1 MDFPRHS
8 RLRGFATT
16 ATLLAAVITTPALV
30 SAQAATRDSAHIDRT
45 FFTRRDAALA
55 GVALVGSAAVSIFDE
70 RIARYTQSAGVQG
83 GKSRQDLADALTV
96 VNEMPLTVA
105 AVVTYGVGRLAHQ
118 STVADVGLH
127 TTETLLLTTA
137 LAELIRGPLGR
148 ARPRVSP
155 DDAYAFHWG
164 TGFTNFDNRAF
175 PSLHAA
181 VAFATASALVGEI
194 RERRPDANRFAA
206 PLLYTAA
213 TIPGF
218 TRLYLDQH
226 WASDIVAGSFL
237 GAWLGSKVVR
247 YAHTHRRSKLDRA
260 LLGTAVLPDGRGGTM
275 VMVSLTP

>member
-1 MDFPRHS
+1 MDFLTHS
-8 RLRGFATT
+8 RFHGFAAT
-16 ATLLAAVITTPALV
+16 ALLVSAIITTPALA
-30 SAQAATRDSAHIDRT
+30 SAQAATRDSTHIDRT
-45 FFTRRDAALA
+45 FVTRRDAALA

-105 AVVTYGVGRLAHQ
+105 AVVTYGVGRLSHS

-127 TTETLLLTTA
+127 TTEALLLTTA
-137 LAELIRGPLGR
+137 FAELIRAPLGR

-155 DDAYAFHWG
+155 DNAYAFHPG

-194 RERRPDANRFAA
+194 RERRPDANRYAA

-247 YAHTHRRSKLDRA
+247 YAHTHRQSKLDRA